1 MDCALAAV
9 QKRISLTAVTQTIL
23 TAIRTRVTLVDTLR
37 VRRMARSGVWVKMI
51 PVQTKLIVAMIFIV
65 MNATKIL

>member
-1 MDCALAAV
+1 MLGCALAV
-9 QKRISLTAVTQTIL
+9 GQKKASPADIQTVKN
-23 TAIRTRVTLVDTLR
+23 TD
-37 VRRMARSGVWVKMI
+37 RSGVWVKMT